1 MNINDI
7 NNSPLKTI
15 TDIVVAVPKCRKS
28 KFGEIFLISILELTS
43 WHTSTLKKLYIYANQ
58 KL

>member
-1 MNINDI
+1 MDINDI

-28 KFGEIFLISILELTS
+28 KFGEIFLISIL
-43 WHTSTLKKLYIYANQ
+43 
-58 KL
+58 